1 MLLFKGKRG
10 NNFLIGKVD
19 LLIGPNNFLIGKA
32 DFLIGRQTG
41 GRLLSRQENIGTAPG
56 GVLPAVVPL
65 AEGCSNVHVPS

>member
-1 MLLFKGKRG
+1 M

-19 LLIGPNNFLIGKA
+19 LLIGPTNFLIGKA

-41 GRLLSRQENIGTAPG
+41 GASTFQPG
-56 GVLPAVVPL
+56 KHAGGAGWVLPAVVPL

>member
-1 MLLFKGKRG
+1 MIDVILKRKRG

-41 GRLLSRQENIGTAPG
+41 GVYFSGRKS
-56 GVLPAVVPL
+56 
-65 AEGCSNVHVPS
+65 

>member
-1 MLLFKGKRG
+1 MINVILKRKRV

-41 GRLLSRQENIGTAPG
+41 GVYFSGRKT
-56 GVLPAVVPL
+56 
-65 AEGCSNVHVPS
+65 

>member
-1 MLLFKGKRG
+1 MSDVIFKRKNG

-41 GRLLSRQENIGTAPG
+41 GVYFSGRKT
-56 GVLPAVVPL
+56 
-65 AEGCSNVHVPS
+65 